1 MGYDEFTYEL
11 SGMERG
17 ALPSSELSTA
27 DRIISLFDAL
37 GLQRAHV
44 LACAS
49 ADWGDLITH
58 HPQRLQSIAVVA
70 PHLNQGI
77 PAAARDLASP
87 SLVVAGDQ
95 GVPAERARTLADS
108 LSGSSLEL
116 LPGYESPMW
125 ADTVADC
132 TDDLERCLL
141 AFWEGIGQSSNA
153 PMMPITEGSGD
164 VSGIRYRIEGKG
176 QPIVLLPLSLAP
188 SQWEPLVARIKH
200 KYSVITL
207 GGAHLGAV
215 ALLEGRAI
223 SGYGELISELLEL
236 TRIAE
241 GESILEVGCGSG
253 ALARELAR
261 KTCYRNKVTASD
273 LNPYLLSEARQL
285 AVGSMAET
293 VVSFEQANAEELPFD
308 DAVFDVSISS
318 TVMEEGNAD
327 RMIAELA
334 RVTRPGGRALT
345 VVRATDVDWW
355 VNLPVSQELLK
366 RINALGPKTG
376 AGVGQGGCADS
387 SLYSRL
393 ISVNLKPLNLGPRF
407 AFYRSG
413 DRLRDVLGRLGGA
426 LPEDARSEFEA
437 AVELARSRGTLC
449 VGEPFHCAIS
459 IAE

>member
-1 MGYDEFTYEL
+1 
-11 SGMERG
+11 MECR
-17 ALPSSELSTA
+17 ALTSSELSTA

-37 GLQRAHV
+37 GLQRVHV

-77 PAAARDLASP
+77 PAAARDFGSP

-108 LSGSSLEL
+108 LSGSALEL

-125 ADTVADC
+125 ADTAADC

-141 AFWEGIGQSSNA
+141 AFWEATEQPSQA
-153 PMMPITEGSGD
+153 PMMPITEGSGE
-164 VSGIRYRIEGKG
+164 VSGIRYRIEGNG
-176 QPIVLLPLSLAP
+176 PPIVLLPLSLAP
-188 SQWEPLVARIKH
+188 SQWEPLVARIKD
-200 KYSVITL
+200 KYSIITL

-215 ALLEGRAI
+215 ALLEGRAR

-241 GESILEVGCGSG
+241 DETILEVGCGSG

-273 LNPYLLSEARQL
+273 LNPYLLTEARRL

-293 VVSFEQANAEELPFD
+293 VVNFEQANAEELPFD
-308 DAVFDVSISS
+308 KALFCLNVEFLVNRWRWPGS
-318 TVMEEGNAD
+318 
-327 RMIAELA
+327 AE
-334 RVTRPGGRALT
+334 V
-345 VVRATDVDWW
+345 
-355 VNLPVSQELLK
+355 
-366 RINALGPKTG
+366 
-376 AGVGQGGCADS
+376 
-387 SLYSRL
+387 
-393 ISVNLKPLNLGPRF
+393 
-407 AFYRSG
+407 
-413 DRLRDVLGRLGGA
+413 
-426 LPEDARSEFEA
+426 
-437 AVELARSRGTLC
+437 
-449 VGEPFHCAIS
+449 
-459 IAE
+459 